1 MSCSKSSSSEENDA
15 VNPGE
20 SGNIRYKPIGIII
33 IIIIVCYIIG
43 MLFTLSQAILAHNR
57 VGSKII

>member
-1 MSCSKSSSSEENDA
+1 MSCSKLSSSEEYDA

-20 SGNIRYKPIGIII
+20 SGNIKYKPIGIII
-33 IIIIVCYIIG
+33 IIVYYIIA